1 MNIEETYQRYLKLT
15 NDPGAAAT
23 LVLATVMADRPVHEM
38 LTPKQAAT
46 AVGVSVD
53 LIYDLCRDGKLR
65 HQKIGRAI
73 RIHAADLENFDSKPT
88 TKLQCLT
95 I

>member
-1 MNIEETYQRYLKLT
+1 
-15 NDPGAAAT
+15 
-23 LVLATVMADRPVHEM
+23 MAGRSVNEM
-38 LTPKQAAT
+38 LTPKEAAT

-53 LIYDLCRDGKLR
+53 LIYDLCRNGKLR

-73 RIHAADLENFDSKPT
+73 RIHAADLENFDSKST
-88 TKLQCLT
+88 TKLRCLM